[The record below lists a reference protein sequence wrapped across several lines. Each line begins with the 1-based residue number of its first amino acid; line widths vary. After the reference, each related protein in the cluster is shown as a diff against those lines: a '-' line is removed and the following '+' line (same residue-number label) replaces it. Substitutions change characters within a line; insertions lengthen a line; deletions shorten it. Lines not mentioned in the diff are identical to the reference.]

1 MGGNDD
7 YRFLSL
13 ISYKSVKGRTED
25 MKSFE
30 FPYGK
35 GSQSLALDERH
46 IQYYLTGSPSDVI
59 SDEETA
65 IRDSLRHPIG
75 SRPLLDC
82 VKPDGTIVIIVSDIT
97 RAVHTDRMLRAIAS
111 ELEEAGISDDQITV
125 LVALGTHRQ
134 QTEEETAAVCG
145 KDMVRRLN
153 VVQHDCHDDSQL
165 VSVGTTSYGND
176 VRLNCL
182 AVEADTVILT
192 GAISFHDMAGFGGG
206 RKAVLPGIA
215 GYDTTQVCHE
225 IKKIIS

>member
-97 RAVHTDRMLRAIAS
+97 RAVHTDRML
-111 ELEEAGISDDQITV
+111 
-125 LVALGTHRQ
+125 HRI
-134 QTEEETAAVCG
+134 
-145 KDMVRRLN
+145 R
-153 VVQHDCHDDSQL
+153 
-165 VSVGTTSYGND
+165 
-176 VRLNCL
+176 
-182 AVEADTVILT
+182 T
-192 GAISFHDMAGFGGG
+192 GRS
-206 RKAVLPGIA
+206 R
-215 GYDTTQVCHE
+215 YQR
-225 IKKIIS
+225 